1 MNNKHC
7 GWRVF
12 LATLALSATGAAKA
26 DWLAADP
33 GTPIS
38 LVLTKS
44 GTLVVRP
51 LGGTWSHPL
60 CEDVTAAEFPYH
72 YANNERPYAL
82 GTEMLIAAAANG
94 SLVNLFAEPDECDD
108 HGHPVIRNVRIQ
120 AP

>member
-1 MNNKHC
+1 MNYQHC

-12 LATLALSATGAAKA
+12 IAALALSVTGVTKA
-26 DWLAADP
+26 DWLAEDP

-60 CEDVTAAEFPYH
+60 CEDVKAA
-72 YANNERPYAL
+72 
-82 GTEMLIAAAANG
+82 
-94 SLVNLFAEPDECDD
+94 S
-108 HGHPVIRNVRIQ
+108 
-120 AP
+120 